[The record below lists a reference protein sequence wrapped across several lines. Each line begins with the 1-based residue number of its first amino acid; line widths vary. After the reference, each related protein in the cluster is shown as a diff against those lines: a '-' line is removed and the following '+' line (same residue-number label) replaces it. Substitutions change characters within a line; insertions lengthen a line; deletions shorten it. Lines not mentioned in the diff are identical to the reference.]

1 MKGIQSLIFIMFL
14 ILGLVHAADN
24 EKNDKDAKKDGKE
37 EDGKDEGKNSN
48 SESSAR
54 GLGTSLLGLAA
65 ILAICLAK

>member
-1 MKGIQSLIFIMFL
+1 MKGIQSLILIMFL
-14 ILGLVHAADN
+14 IFGLVHAADN
-24 EKNDKDAKKDGKE
+24 EKNDKDAKKEDKE
-37 EDGKDEGKNSN
+37 GNGKDDNKNSN